1 MPRHSFNLWTTY
13 DLTDQLTLGGGVN
26 AMSHIQSSAGVR
38 GAGYATF
45 DLMAAYRITPKLQ
58 FQLNVDNLFDRNYYT
73 RVGSVNTFN
82 IPGAER
88 SITANLRY
96 DFK

>member
-1 MPRHSFNLWTTY
+1 MMGSNDYKFY
-13 DLTDQLTLGGGVN
+13 
-26 AMSHIQSSAGVR
+26 I
-38 GAGYATF
+38 
-45 DLMAAYRITPKLQ
+45 
-58 FQLNVDNLFDRNYYT
+58 NLFDRNYYT